1 MHILLVADGRSPITR
16 SWISAL
22 QPLGWQISLIST
34 FPCSPINGAAL
45 AAVLPVAFA
54 RYAGSQAGTTA
65 PAAARKGLVSR
76 IRPLA
81 QKVRYALGPWTLLWY
96 RRRFRQLVNQLHPD
110 LVHALRIPFE
120 GMLASSTPL
129 GIPLIVS
136 TWGNDLTLHAPARPR
151 MSTLTRQTLLR
162 ADALMSDTKR
172 DALLVQQWGFD
183 PAKPILVVPGNGG
196 LDLAA
201 MQKTVAGIKRA
212 DPPQIIDP
220 RGLRSYV
227 RTDIFFQAIP
237 LVLAKYPDVRFVCTS
252 MQGQK
257 EALDWV
263 KKLGIAANVTLL
275 PLLTQAQLW
284 QEFAR
289 STLSVSLSTH
299 DGTPNTL
306 LEAMALGCLPIC
318 GDIDSI
324 HEWIEPGENGLL
336 VAADDPKAVANAL
349 LRGLEDTQLQNNAA
363 KINQKL
369 VTEKTSLELS
379 REQIADFYRRINK
392 NPAS

>member
-34 FPCSPINGAAL
+34 FPWSPINGAAL

-136 TWGNDLTLHAPARPR
+136 TWGNDLTLHAPASPR

-318 GDIDSI
+318 GDIESI

-336 VAADDPKAVANAL
+336 VAADDLKAVANAL
-349 LRGLEDTQLQNNAA
+349 LRGLEDIQLQNDTANV
-363 KINQKL
+363 NLKL
-369 VTEKTSLELS
+369 VNEKASLERS
-379 REQIADFYRRINK
+379 REQIADFYQRIYK

>member
-369 VTEKTSLELS
+369 VNEKTSLELS